1 MTIQEKDSAYI
12 WHPYTQEKTAG
23 KNIPIVH
30 AKGSTL
36 FTEDGREIID
46 AVSSWW
52 VNIHGHSNPVIA
64 DAIAKQ
70 AKELEHV
77 IFAGFTHRPATDLAE
92 MLLQMLSGHFSK
104 VFYSDNGSTAVE
116 VGVKMALQYFFNCG
130 EKQRKKIVA
139 LEDAYHGDTFGAMAV
154 SGKSAFTAP
163 FNELLFE
170 VIHIPRPDD
179 RNVDETVNRMK
190 DILKAGDVAAFIF
203 EPLVQGAAG
212 MQMYKAEHLDRM
224 MEVAHEAGILC
235 IADEV
240 MTGFGR
246 TGKTFAKEYL
256 NREPDIICLSKGI
269 TGGFMPLG
277 VTACTDKIYD
287 AFYSDDSAKTFFHGH
302 SYTANPLACA
312 AAIASI
318 RLLNDDSCRN
328 QIGLI
333 SDSHKSFGERIQS
346 HALMREVRQK
356 GTILAIELNTSE
368 SSSYFHSVR
377 DRIYEFCL
385 SRNVLLRPL
394 GNIIYLMPPYC
405 ITREELNRIYSV
417 IQVLLDAL
425 GKNETGNG

>member
-1 MTIQEKDSAYI
+1 M
-12 WHPYTQEKTAG
+12 
-23 KNIPIVH
+23 KNIPVVR
-30 AKGSTL
+30 AQGCTL

-52 VNIHGHSNPVIA
+52 VNIHGHGNPIIA
-64 DAIAKQ
+64 EAIAKQ
-70 AKELEHV
+70 AMELEHV
-77 IFAGFTHRPATDLAE
+77 IFAGFTHRPAVDLAE
-92 MLLQMLSGHFSK
+92 VLLKMLSGNFKK

-116 VGVKMALQYFFNCG
+116 VGVKMALQYFFNRG
-130 EKQRKKIVA
+130 EKNRKKIIS
-139 LEDAYHGDTFGAMAV
+139 LEDAYHGDTFGAMSV

-163 FNELLFE
+163 FSDLLFE

-179 RNVDETVNRMK
+179 KNVDEVVNRMSK
-190 DILKAGDVAAFIF
+190 IVSAGDVPAFIF

-212 MQMYKAEHLDRM
+212 MQMYSAEHLDRLI
-224 MEVAHEAGILC
+224 EVAHAADVLC

-246 TGKTFAKEYL
+246 TGKTFAKGYL
-256 NREPDIICLSKGI
+256 KQEPDIICLSKGI

-277 VTACTDKIYD
+277 VTACSGKIYD

-312 AAIASI
+312 AAIASMK
-318 RLLNDDSCRN
+318 LLNDDRCWE
-328 QIGLI
+328 QIRFI
-333 SDSHKSFGERIQS
+333 SESHESFRKKIRS
-346 HALMREVRQK
+346 HGSVLEARQT

-368 SSSYFHSVR
+368 SSSYFHSTR
-377 DRIYEFCL
+377 DMIYEFCL

-405 ITREELNRIYSV
+405 MTKEELNRIYNV
-417 IQVLLDAL
+417 IEELLDAL
-425 GKNETGNG
+425 GKNENGHG